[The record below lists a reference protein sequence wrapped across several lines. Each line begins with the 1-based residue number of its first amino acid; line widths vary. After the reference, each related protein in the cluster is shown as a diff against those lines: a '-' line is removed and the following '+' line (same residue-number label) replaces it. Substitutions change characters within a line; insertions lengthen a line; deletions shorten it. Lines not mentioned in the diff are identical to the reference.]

1 MNIMEMRSSL
11 DLANLKKGLPTMPE
25 SMPDFIVRNL
35 FERRERFAITPLPA
49 DFLKKTS
56 KYKTVESRK
65 TQADRLLAEITAE
78 NDAELILKAQASL
91 SLL

>member
-1 MNIMEMRSSL
+1 MKIAEMRSSL
-11 DLANLKKGLPTMPE
+11 DLANLKKGLPTLPE

-35 FERRERFAITPLPA
+35 FERRNGLAITPLPA
-49 DFLKKTS
+49 EFLKKTS
-56 KYKTVESRK
+56 KFKTVESRK
-65 TQADRLLAEITAE
+65 AQADRLLAEISAE